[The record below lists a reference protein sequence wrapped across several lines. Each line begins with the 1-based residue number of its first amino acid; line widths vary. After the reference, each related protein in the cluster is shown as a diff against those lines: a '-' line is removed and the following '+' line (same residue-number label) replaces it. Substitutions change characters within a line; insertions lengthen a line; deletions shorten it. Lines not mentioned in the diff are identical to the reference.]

1 MPSIPARSLE
11 PPEDKLAAQADG
23 FVENV
28 EKKTPLPSYM
38 TEFEGQR
45 NPVVS
50 PFSYS
55 PRVISKNQHNQQFW
69 GNSSQR
75 FNPSNNDSKSNT
87 SSLEPH
93 ARSTHNEL
101 NF

>member
-28 EKKTPLPSYM
+28 VKKEPIPSYM
-38 TEFEGQR
+38 TELEGSR
-45 NPVVS
+45 NPIVS

-55 PRVISKNQHNQQFW
+55 PRILTKNQHN
-69 GNSSQR
+69 
-75 FNPSNNDSKSNT
+75 
-87 SSLEPH
+87 
-93 ARSTHNEL
+93 
-101 NF
+101 